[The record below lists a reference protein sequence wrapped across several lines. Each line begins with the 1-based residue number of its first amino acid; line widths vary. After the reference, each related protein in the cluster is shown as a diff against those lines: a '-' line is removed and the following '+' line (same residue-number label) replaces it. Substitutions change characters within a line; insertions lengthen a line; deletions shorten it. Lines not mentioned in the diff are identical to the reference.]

1 MGATM
6 ITRKLGLA
14 AAALGGMAVAFSFS
28 PDTLGQ
34 SSQTSPAPAGSES
47 SEQAASWHTVTGPDR
62 SFTAELPAAPGYT
75 TIPMRTSAG
84 SGYTMHQYLLEQGP
98 VAYVIQ
104 SSTYPADVDVTR
116 HRVNLQ
122 VGLDGAA
129 KNIDGGKWAS
139 LDWVTHQGLTGVD
152 AIGKRGDHAIR
163 TFSVM
168 KGRQIVTLSYAGP
181 AGSARSGDVD
191 RFVASL
197 RVGP

>member
-1 MGATM
+1 M
-6 ITRKLGLA
+6 ITGKLGLL
-14 AAALGGMAVAFSFS
+14 AAALGIAAAAVSFS
-28 PDTLGQ
+28 AGTHGQ
-34 SSQTSPAPAGSES
+34 SSQTSPTPAGSES
-47 SEQAASWHTVTGPDR
+47 SEQATSWHTVTGPDH
-62 SFTAELPAAPGYT
+62 SFTADLPAAPTYT